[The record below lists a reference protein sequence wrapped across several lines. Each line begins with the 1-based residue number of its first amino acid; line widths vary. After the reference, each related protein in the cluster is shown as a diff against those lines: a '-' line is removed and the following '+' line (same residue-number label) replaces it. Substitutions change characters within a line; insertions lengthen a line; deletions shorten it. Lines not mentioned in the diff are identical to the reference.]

1 MLENILR
8 FREPTTWVVLAVTTA
23 SMVLALVRAGVSLAT
38 GGTDAVAAS
47 QDVANSA
54 MNLTLVVLVV
64 ALVCTCLFLKPSTPR
79 AVAVT
84 RVAAI
89 VVTIGTLLT
98 LVATLVGLSASAG
111 ALGMVLEALG
121 GLVDVVLKGV
131 AAIVLWL
138 TVRAIGAGRLEP
150 ATQGASAEV
159 EAAAPSEVAPR
170 QAPSWRPSEASGSVW
185 RTASEAA
192 EGSPASAHGTP
203 GAGTWQR
210 VERPLPATGEQ
221 ALPGEGTP
229 HP

>member
-8 FREPTTWVVLAVTTA
+8 FREPTTWVVLVGTAA
-23 SMVLALVRAGVSLAT
+23 SMVLALARAGVALAT

-47 QDVANSA
+47 QDIANSA

-64 ALVCTCLFLKPSTPR
+64 ALVYTCLFLKPSTPR
-79 AVAVT
+79 AVTLT

-98 LVATLVGLSASAG
+98 LVAAIVGLSASAG
-111 ALGMVLEALG
+111 AIGMVLEALG

-131 AAIVLWL
+131 AATVLWL

-150 ATQGASAEV
+150 ASQSAAVEV
-159 EAAAPSEVAPR
+159 QAAPPVPESPR

-192 EGSPASAHGTP
+192 EGSPASAHGKP

-210 VERPLPATGEQ
+210 VERPLPPPGEQ
-221 ALPGEGTP
+221 ALPGDTTP
-229 HP
+229 LP